1 MSDKDSLKERPAAG
15 QPVLS
20 ATHVTKQFRVAGGH
34 ITAVDD
40 VSVEFHAGKVLAVVG
55 ESGSGKS
62 TLARMLLR
70 LMPVTSGTIS
80 YQGKDVTHIKGA
92 ELRKYWRDVQA
103 VFQDPFS
110 SFNQFYTV
118 GQTLRRGMGAQGL
131 QKDTLEQLIET
142 CLGYVGLKPADAVHK
157 YPHQLSGGQRQRV
170 MIARALMMNPKVLL
184 ADEATSM
191 LDASLRV
198 SALNVL
204 QELRENLGLTVLFIT
219 HDIGQACY
227 LADEVVV
234 MEHGLI
240 VERGTTDAVIFE
252 PKNEYT
258 KRLLADV
265 PDLKGSLKVRTD

>member
-1 MSDKDSLKERPAAG
+1 MTATSSQNEAMAPQG
-15 QPVLS
+15 STPVLS
-20 ATHVTKQFRVAGGH
+20 AVNVVKEFRVAGGH
-34 ITAVDD
+34 ITAVDN
-40 VSVEFHAGKVLAVVG
+40 VSVDFHAGKVLAVVG

-70 LMPVTSGTIS
+70 LLPVTSGTIN
-80 YQGKDVTHIKGA
+80 YLGKDVTHIRGG
-92 ELRKYWRDVQA
+92 ELRAYWRDVQA

-110 SFNQFYTV
+110 SFNQFFTV
-118 GQTLRRGMGAQGL
+118 GQTLRRGMGGKQGDESL
-131 QKDTLEQLIET
+131 DQLMER
-142 CLGYVGLKPADAVHK
+142 CLSYVGLKPGDAVNK

-204 QELRENLGLTVLFIT
+204 QDLRSRLGLTVLFIT

-227 LADEVVV
+227 LADEVIV
-234 MEHGLI
+234 MENGLV
-240 VERGTTDAVIFE
+240 VERGTTDNVIFN
-252 PKNEYT
+252 PQNAYT

-265 PDLKGSLKVRTD
+265 PDLKGSLKSRN